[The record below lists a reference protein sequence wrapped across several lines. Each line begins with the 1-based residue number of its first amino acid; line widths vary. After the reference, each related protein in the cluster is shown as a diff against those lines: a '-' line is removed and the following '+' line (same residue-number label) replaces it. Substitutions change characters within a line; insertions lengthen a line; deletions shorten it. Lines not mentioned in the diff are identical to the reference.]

1 MSVPVVLVH
10 GLRTSRTMWRAQ
22 LESLERA
29 GRTAVAVDL
38 PGHGSRIGEPFT
50 LDAAVDTVAVAVDEV
65 GGGAFVGG
73 LSLGGYVAIRHAAR
87 HPEQVRGLLAA
98 SCSTRP
104 HRILLSG
111 WAFGARYIV
120 RLPDGG
126 ARLNQFFVDL
136 ALPPT
141 GAADAGAGGFAL
153 EVTDDVLREMAAA
166 TPLEDLGRVEAPV
179 WLVNGRLD
187 HFRGEERRFLAA
199 CRDGRLVVV
208 PGATHLVNLVQPARF
223 TRVLLEALAEVEDR
237 NGQEVSP
244 RPFIASANAPVTEI

>member
-1 MSVPVVLVH
+1 MGVPVVLVH
-10 GLRTSRTMWRAQ
+10 GLRTSRTMWRPQ
-22 LESLERA
+22 LEALERA
-29 GRTAVAVDL
+29 GSPAVAVDL
-38 PGHGSRIGEPFT
+38 PGHGARPAERFT
-50 LDAAVDTVAVAVDEV
+50 LDEAVDTVSRAIDGL
-65 GGGAFVGG
+65 GGRAFVVG
-73 LSLGGYVAIRHAAR
+73 LSLGGYVAIRHAAH
-87 HPEQVRGLLAA
+87 HPEQVAGLLAA

-104 HRILLSG
+104 HKILLSG

-136 ALPPT
+136 ALPPE
-141 GAADAGAGGFAL
+141 GAADVGAGGFAM
-153 EVTDDVLREMAAA
+153 EVTDGVLREMASA
-166 TPLEDLGRVEAPV
+166 TPLEDLAHVEAPV

-208 PGATHLVNLVQPARF
+208 PGATHLVSLVQPARF

-237 NGQEVSP
+237 ARIG
-244 RPFIASANAPVTEI
+244 